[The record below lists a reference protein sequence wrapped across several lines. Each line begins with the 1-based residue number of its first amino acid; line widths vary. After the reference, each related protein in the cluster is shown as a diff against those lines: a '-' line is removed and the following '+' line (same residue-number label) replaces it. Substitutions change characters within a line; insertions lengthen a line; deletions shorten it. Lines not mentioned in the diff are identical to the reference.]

1 MFSDR
6 FYVNTYTKQSTWE
19 RPSSPVYP
27 SSPSAPGGPPPSYTG
42 GGISGPEKGHLSTNN
57 PYSSDTGSTTQGNV
71 ESDAAYAARL
81 QAEENARAEGRP
93 SSRGASDDY
102 YGRPSSATG
111 GYPGGPG
118 QQSNVPYDQQQLPPR
133 EQKSKGLGGLLGK
146 LTGKHS
152 GAPQQ
157 GYPPQ
162 QGYGGQ
168 PQYAQQGYG
177 PQSGYSGGGYP
188 QQGGYGGYPPQ
199 QGYGGY
205 PPQGYGGGY
214 QQAPPKRHGGLGAGG
229 GAALGLGGGLRGG
242 MMRGAARDVGVGG
255 GYDGVHY
262 GGDDGGGDG
271 GGDF

>member
-1 MFSDR
+1 MADFAPPTGPPPPKVPEGWKAVFNDQYKEW
-6 FYVNTYTKQSTWE
+6 FYVNKYTKQSTWE
-19 RPSSPVYP
+19 RPNSPVYP

-42 GGISGPEKGHLSTNN
+42 GGVSGPEKGHLSTNN
-57 PYSSDTGSTTQGNV
+57 PYSSDAASKSQGNV

-111 GYPGGPG
+111 GYPGGQG

-146 LTGKHS
+146 LTGKHG

-168 PQYAQQGYG
+168 PQYAQQGEAMVEVDIPSREVMEVIRLSRATEG
-177 PQSGYSGGGYP
+177 IHPKAMEEAISRPHQSDM
-188 QQGGYGGYPPQ
+188 
-199 QGYGGY
+199 
-205 PPQGYGGGY
+205 
-214 QQAPPKRHGGLGAGG
+214 
-229 GAALGLGGGLRGG
+229 AA
-242 MMRGAARDVGVGG
+242 
-255 GYDGVHY
+255 
-262 GGDDGGGDG
+262 
-271 GGDF
+271 